1 MSNIRIIP
9 LGGVREVGKSLYVVE
24 VNRSIFVLD
33 CGLSYPETEM
43 LGIDVIIPDFTYLE
57 ENRDRIVGIFL
68 SHGHADAVG
77 ALPYLLEKVNAP
89 VFGTELTIELAKIS
103 ARDQGLKDQI
113 KNFYTIDED
122 KEIEF
127 DDATV
132 SFFKTTHSIPD
143 SIGIVVETPAGSI
156 VYTGDFR
163 FDPTVDEDYAT
174 NFSRLTQI
182 GDKGVIALLTDSMG
196 AASLDENVSQTL
208 ITQDITDTFY
218 NANGRIIVSMIG
230 SNIGRLQQILNVAY
244 ATERTVFFSGK
255 DLTEIVD
262 VASKLNKLT
271 LPSVKTIGNMD
282 KIKNYSDNQI
292 VVISTGEVGEPIRAL
307 QAMALGRHDQ
317 IEMKAS
323 DLVYIATSPS
333 VAIETLMAKTKD
345 MVYRTGASWATISDN
360 HKSAGH
366 GTPGELKLM
375 MSFMKPEHVI
385 PVHGHFRQLNAHAE
399 LAKELGYDERHIHL
413 PALGDVLSYH
423 KGRLTRTG
431 EVPAE
436 EVMVHG
442 IGVGDIGNVVLRDRR
457 ILSEDGIFV
466 VVATISRRLKKVLV
480 GPQISSRG
488 FVYMKHSGDLL
499 EACSDMTLDILEKH
513 LAKKNFD
520 WNDLKSELREKI
532 GKYLFKETKRRPM
545 ISPIIMEASNYN
557 PNKKKKGD

>member
-24 VNRSIFVLD
+24 VNHSIFVLD

-182 GDKGVIALLTDSMG
+182 GDKGVIALLTDSLG

-366 GTPGELKLM
+366 ATPGELKLM

-423 KGRLTRTG
+423 KGRLTHTG